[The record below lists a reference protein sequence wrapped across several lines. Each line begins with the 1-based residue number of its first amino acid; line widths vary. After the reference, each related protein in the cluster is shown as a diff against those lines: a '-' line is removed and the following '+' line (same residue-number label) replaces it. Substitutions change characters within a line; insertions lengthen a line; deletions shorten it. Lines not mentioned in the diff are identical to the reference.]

1 MQKFSKI
8 NEIKNSGNFTIRK
21 FSKNFSEIYEGV
33 VKLRKFNEA
42 KIFEVFRL
50 YKFPDVVIKT
60 W

>member
-42 KIFEVFRL
+42 KIFGVFRL
-50 YKFPDVVIKT
+50 YKFPDGG
-60 W
+60 